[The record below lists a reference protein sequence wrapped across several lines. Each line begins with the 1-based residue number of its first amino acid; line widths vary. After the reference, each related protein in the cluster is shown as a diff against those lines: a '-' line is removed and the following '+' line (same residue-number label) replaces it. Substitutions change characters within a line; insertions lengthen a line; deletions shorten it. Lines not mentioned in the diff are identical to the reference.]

1 MTEKKNKNRGQLP
14 SEELE
19 EKGKSVLRHALDA
32 HQKNIKVYES
42 LQNLNEVIGTEYGDR
57 VLYELIQNAH
67 DAHGP
72 SDTGRI
78 AIRLIVQSGTKG
90 ILYIANGGNGFRRK
104 DVEAI
109 MNLAIS
115 AKEVGEG
122 IGNKGLGFRSIEA
135 LTDDVRIYSRRST
148 KRTNRFDGYCFR
160 FAKTEEIKD
169 ILCSFNSDEV
179 TCQEVARTIPRYLV
193 PRPLEQQS
201 DDVISY
207 ARRGYA
213 TVIVVPLHTAEAVEL
228 ASSQIKAL
236 GDLDVPLL
244 LFLDRIAEVR
254 IDVEKPDEQP
264 YRRRLQRRQTDMGV
278 IPNLDGSRMYEIR
291 VGKDK
296 QFLVVRREIDKKQIL
311 KAVKRSISGAPQL
324 KRWLDWKGQPVVSVA
339 VGLSAHAVTKG
350 RLYNFLP
357 MSKEAA
363 SPLIGYLNAPFFTEI
378 DRRNAPFNLPLNAT
392 LMEVA
397 AETCVATALSIRH
410 DTRIHQRAVF
420 DLIAWTG
427 EHAEKLDDA
436 LKKAGSSLRE
446 EPVIPAI
453 AVEGRR
459 NWTSIAEGS
468 IWPQDAFSL
477 LKAREVVKRV
487 GAQLVSVELDSD
499 RLNRLRKVKS
509 RIYQTYRA
517 SLLPSGERLADW
529 LEHFAEA
536 MVKRKAAPRT
546 WSRFYKD
553 VHCVF
558 LAADENLE
566 ALIGKSIFI
575 DRSGKLRPAGGH
587 DGASQAGIF
596 VRNEALKGKR
606 TKDDI
611 PLPPLRLARRY
622 LFLNE
627 KITFQQETLDAF
639 IKADLIREY
648 DPVEA
653 LSGLKSALGKN
664 ANANRRK
671 EALSWAFQ
679 VWWTANAYIEE
690 ELKNAEL
697 HVPTL
702 TGWHPATQAAFS
714 SSWTS
719 VGRTLENF
727 LVEAAKVSPD
737 CRKAHDLLL
746 IGFDDWPKKTG
757 DTKRR
762 WKEFLELI
770 GVAEGLQPVA
780 ACLPRDG
787 TPVHTW
793 NSLLRH
799 GRSAEGLD
807 DDWCMEVK
815 SVSLYHPYTNYLI
828 KGQAWRLPGQ
838 IEYEDLSEMAREA
851 FCVLVFEHLKSHG
864 TEFLEFEIGRFDRYY
879 QRDWNNKILP
889 TPLATFLRFKPWIV
903 ADTQEGLGF
912 RKADECWAARARRD
926 RPPKFIDRISQ
937 DVADFADSKE
947 LAELAFDEH
956 LGLQDW
962 QSQDTAVDRLRDL
975 AAISTTL
982 ASNERPT
989 FCREYQRAWGDVVEI
1004 GVSLPADL
1012 ILVVNRR
1019 SELQNLSGN
1028 SEAPPNV
1035 IVTQDAKRFEARIL
1049 SSDGHAVLE
1058 VGDTFTEKVADLL
1071 DANNVFIPRQLDGIG
1086 VRLLVDGE
1094 KFVPCAND
1102 PFLLSLGLSWFPE
1115 VVVIGHELL
1124 GEQLERGIQSSTV
1137 NRRTR
1142 AIRVRYCKTITLA
1155 VEDEEVSSN
1164 ENMMWYAFEHD
1175 TFPTLILTDNL
1186 LANSSDSLSLNWKIL
1201 AESLSRP
1208 ISQLIDRR
1216 LRFLEPLLLRLA
1228 VGQVFE
1234 TLDVPSNKAL
1244 AKALDCDVQTVQDH
1258 RDALRSDLGHI
1269 LHLLIPVVAYFKGRE
1284 LARQLQS
1291 DADREGTKFDVAHWL
1306 KTQLADVD
1314 EDLRD
1319 ACERAPNRAA
1329 LRKELNLD
1337 YERFNRILIE
1347 LGESPLSD
1355 GDDLRQLYDA
1365 YLQKMRPNIT
1375 NRLRRHH
1382 HADFSKGRDLSVYV
1396 ERKKLEFLPFNS
1408 EWVLTQET
1416 LEMGI
1421 VKAHVSRQLDEIL
1434 GEDQEVELPAL
1445 NHLINRNRKSVREFA
1460 THAIPIVEVWCDQN
1474 KVSVPEPWLHGD
1486 PQSIVRHLENRGLLD
1501 FELVSAEQVASMC
1514 HRAACWPNG
1523 MPETLDKK
1531 TLDLN
1536 ETELVKEEKRR
1547 EQKRKQREI
1556 KQRSIDFAG
1565 CLLDPSDPSFAE
1577 TFRQLADRSITSDD
1591 TWFKRS
1597 RQRSRLVQF
1606 NTFEQSRGGGYQGGK
1621 KGRTGKRKQPLT
1633 DTQRQAMGLASE
1645 WLAFQFL
1652 LKGRHSEF
1660 VNETCWVSENRAHF
1674 FGGDQGDDSAGY
1686 DFCVKTPKV
1695 EWLYEVKSSLEDT
1708 GEFELTANELRV
1720 ASSASK
1726 DGRRRYRILYVPF
1739 VFSPDRWSVLE
1750 LPNPMG
1756 EETRNRFTVVGH
1768 GSMRLRFERQ

>member
-1 MTEKKNKNRGQLP
+1 M
-14 SEELE
+14 S
-19 EKGKSVLRHALDA
+19 S
-32 HQKNIKVYES
+32 
-42 LQNLNEVIGTEYGDR
+42 
-57 VLYELIQNAH
+57 
-67 DAHGP
+67 
-72 SDTGRI
+72 SD
-78 AIRLIVQSGTKG
+78 
-90 ILYIANGGNGFRRK
+90 
-104 DVEAI
+104 
-109 MNLAIS
+109 
-115 AKEVGEG
+115 
-122 IGNKGLGFRSIEA
+122 
-135 LTDDVRIYSRRST
+135 
-148 KRTNRFDGYCFR
+148 
-160 FAKTEEIKD
+160 
-169 ILCSFNSDEV
+169 
-179 TCQEVARTIPRYLV
+179 
-193 PRPLEQQS
+193 
-201 DDVISY
+201 
-207 ARRGYA
+207 
-213 TVIVVPLHTAEAVEL
+213 
-228 ASSQIKAL
+228 
-236 GDLDVPLL
+236 
-244 LFLDRIAEVR
+244 
-254 IDVEKPDEQP
+254 
-264 YRRRLQRRQTDMGV
+264 
-278 IPNLDGSRMYEIR
+278 
-291 VGKDK
+291 
-296 QFLVVRREIDKKQIL
+296 
-311 KAVKRSISGAPQL
+311 
-324 KRWLDWKGQPVVSVA
+324 
-339 VGLSAHAVTKG
+339 
-350 RLYNFLP
+350 
-357 MSKEAA
+357 
-363 SPLIGYLNAPFFTEI
+363 
-378 DRRNAPFNLPLNAT
+378 
-392 LMEVA
+392 
-397 AETCVATALSIRH
+397 
-410 DTRIHQRAVF
+410 
-420 DLIAWTG
+420 
-427 EHAEKLDDA
+427 
-436 LKKAGSSLRE
+436 
-446 EPVIPAI
+446 
-453 AVEGRR
+453 
-459 NWTSIAEGS
+459 
-468 IWPQDAFSL
+468 
-477 LKAREVVKRV
+477 
-487 GAQLVSVELDSD
+487 
-499 RLNRLRKVKS
+499 
-509 RIYQTYRA
+509 
-517 SLLPSGERLADW
+517 
-529 LEHFAEA
+529 
-536 MVKRKAAPRT
+536 
-546 WSRFYKD
+546 
-553 VHCVF
+553 
-558 LAADENLE
+558 
-566 ALIGKSIFI
+566 
-575 DRSGKLRPAGGH
+575 
-587 DGASQAGIF
+587 
-596 VRNEALKGKR
+596 
-606 TKDDI
+606 
-611 PLPPLRLARRY
+611 
-622 LFLNE
+622 
-627 KITFQQETLDAF
+627 
-639 IKADLIREY
+639 ADLIREY

-653 LSGLKSALGKN
+653 LSGLKSALGTN
-664 ANANRRK
+664 ANENRRK

-679 VWWTANAYIEE
+679 VWRTANVHIEE
-690 ELKNAEL
+690 ELKDAEL

-702 TGWHPATQAAFS
+702 TGWRPATRAAFS

-727 LVEAAKVSPD
+727 LVEAAKVSLD

-746 IGFDDWPKKTG
+746 IGFDDWPTKTG

-807 DDWCMEVK
+807 DDWCIEVRR
-815 SVSLYHPYTNYLI
+815 VSLSHPYTNYLI

-851 FCVLVFEHLKSHG
+851 FCSLVFEHLKSHG

-879 QRDWNNKILP
+879 QRDWNDKILP
-889 TPLATFLRFKPWIV
+889 TPLATFLRSKPWIV

-989 FCREYQRAWGDVVEI
+989 FRREYQRAWGDVVDI

-1019 SELQNLSGN
+1019 SELQNLNGN

-1049 SSDGHAVLE
+1049 SSAGHAVLE
-1058 VGDTFTEKVADLL
+1058 VGDTSTEKVADLL
-1071 DANNVFIPRQLDGIG
+1071 GANNAFRPRQLDGIG
-1086 VRLLVDGE
+1086 VSLLVDGE
-1094 KFVPCAND
+1094 NFVPCAKD
-1102 PFLLSLGLSWFPE
+1102 RFLTSFRLSWFPD
-1115 VVVIGHELL
+1115 VVVLGHELR
-1124 GEQLERGIQSSTV
+1124 GEQLERGIQSTTI
-1137 NRRTR
+1137 NIRTR
-1142 AIRVRYCKTITLA
+1142 SIRVRYCKTITLA
-1155 VEDEEVSSN
+1155 VEEEEVPTN
-1164 ENMMWYAFEHD
+1164 ENMTWYAFEHD

-1186 LANSSDSLSLNWKIL
+1186 LIDGPDGLSPSWKTL
-1201 AESLSRP
+1201 AESLSIP

-1216 LRFLEPLLLRLA
+1216 IRFLEPLLLRLA
-1228 VGQVFE
+1228 VGQISEV
-1234 TLDVPSNKAL
+1234 LDAPSDRAL

-1258 RDALRSDLGHI
+1258 RDALRSDIGHI
-1269 LHLLIPVVAYFKGRE
+1269 LYLLIPVVAYFRDRE

-1291 DADREGTKFDVAHWL
+1291 DADREGSKFDVTHWL
-1306 KTQLADVD
+1306 KTQLADVN
-1314 EDLRD
+1314 ENLRD
-1319 ACERAPNRAA
+1319 VCERVPNRAA

-1355 GDDLRQLYDA
+1355 GAELRQLYDA
-1365 YLQKMRPNIT
+1365 YLQKMCPNIT
-1375 NRLRRHH
+1375 DRLRRHH

-1396 ERKKLEFLPFNS
+1396 ERKKFEFLPFNS
-1408 EWVLTQET
+1408 EWVLTQEK

-1421 VKAHVSRQLDEIL
+1421 VKAHVSRLLDEIL

-1445 NHLINRNRKSVREFA
+1445 NHLINRNRKSVHEFA
-1460 THAIPIVEVWCDQN
+1460 MHAFPIVEVWCHHN
-1474 KVSVPEPWLHGD
+1474 GVSMPELWQHGD
-1486 PQSIVRHLENRGLLD
+1486 PQSIVRYLENSGLLD

-1531 TLDLN
+1531 TLDLD

-1577 TFRQLADRSITSDD
+1577 TFRQLADGSITRDG

-1606 NTFEQSRGGGYQGGK
+1606 DTFEQSRGGGYQGGK

-1633 DTQRQAMGLASE
+1633 DSQRQAMGLASE

-1660 VNETCWVSENRAHF
+1660 VNETCWVSENRVHF
-1674 FGGDQGDDSAGY
+1674 FGGDQGDDTAGY
-1686 DFCVKTPKV
+1686 DFCVKTPQA

-1720 ASSASK
+1720 ASSVSK

-1739 VFSPDRWSVLE
+1739 VFSPDQWFVLE

-1756 EETRNRFTVVGH
+1756 EETRNRFTVIGR
-1768 GSMRLRFERQ
+1768 GSMRLKFERQ

>member
-14 SEELE
+14 AEELE

-32 HQKNIKVYES
+32 HEKNIKVYES
-42 LQNLNEVIGTEYGDR
+42 LQNLNEVFGTEYGDR

-78 AIRLIVQSGTKG
+78 AIRLVVQSETKG
-90 ILYIANGGNGFRRK
+90 VLYIANGGNGFQRK

-109 MNLAIS
+109 MNLATS

-135 LTDDVRIYSRRST
+135 LTDDVRIYSQRGT

-160 FAKTEEIKD
+160 FAKIEEIEE
-169 ILCSFNSDEV
+169 IFCSFGIDKAN
-179 TCQEVARTIPRYLV
+179 CQKVAKTIPRYLV
-193 PRPLEQQS
+193 PRSLEQQP
-201 DDVISY
+201 DEVVSY

-213 TVIVVPLHTAEAVEL
+213 TVIVAPLNTAEAVEL
-228 ASSQIKAL
+228 ASSQIETL
-236 GDLDVPLL
+236 IDLDAPLL

-254 IDVEKPDEQP
+254 IVVERPGEQP
-264 YRRRLQRRQTDMGV
+264 YQRRLQRRQTDMGA
-278 IPNLDGSRMYEIR
+278 IPNLKGSRIYEIR
-291 VGKDK
+291 VGKGRK
-296 QFLVVRREIDKKQIL
+296 FLVVRRKIDKKQIL
-311 KAVKRSISGAPQL
+311 KAVERSISEVPQL

-357 MSKEAA
+357 MGKEAA
-363 SPLIGYLNAPFFTEI
+363 SPLIGYLDAPFFAKI
-378 DRRNAPFNLPLNAT
+378 DRRNAELDLPLNTT

-397 AETCVATALSIRH
+397 AEACVAAALSIKY
-410 DTRIHQRAVF
+410 DTRIPQRAVF

-453 AVEGRR
+453 AVESRR

-468 IWPQDAFSL
+468 IWPQGAFSL

-487 GAQLVSVELDSD
+487 GAQLVSVELDND

-558 LAADENLE
+558 VAADENLE

-575 DRSGKLRPAGGH
+575 DRSEKLRPAGGH

-611 PLPPLRLARRY
+611 PLPPSRLARRY
-622 LFLNE
+622 RFLNE
-627 KITFQQETLDAF
+627 KITFQQETLDEF
-639 IKADLIREY
+639 IRAGLIREY
-648 DPVEA
+648 DPVKA

-664 ANANRRK
+664 ANENRRK

-679 VWWTANAYIEE
+679 VWRTANVHIEE
-690 ELKNAEL
+690 ELNNAEL

-702 TGWHPATQAAFS
+702 TGWRPATRAAFS

-737 CRKAHDLLL
+737 CRKAHGLLL
-746 IGFDDWPKKTG
+746 IGFDDWPTKTG

-762 WKEFLELI
+762 WKEFLDLI
-770 GVAEGLQPVA
+770 GVMEGLRPVA
-780 ACLPRDG
+780 ARLPRDG
-787 TPVHTW
+787 SPKRTW
-793 NSLLRH
+793 NYLLRK
-799 GRSAEGLD
+799 GKSTEGLD
-807 DDWCMEVK
+807 DDWCIEVK
-815 SVSLYHPYTNYLI
+815 NVYLYYPNTKYQIN
-828 KGQAWRLPGQ
+828 GQAWRLPGQ
-838 IEYEDLSEMAREA
+838 IEYENLSKMAQEA
-851 FCVLVFEHLKSHG
+851 FCALAFEHLKSHS
-864 TEFLEFEIGRFDRYY
+864 TNFLKFEIGRFDRYY
-879 QRDWNNKILP
+879 KREWDDKILP
-889 TPLATFLRFKPWIV
+889 TPLATFLRSKPWI
-903 ADTQEGLGF
+903 AAETQEGLGF
-912 RKADECWAARARRD
+912 RKADECWAAQTRRD
-926 RPPKFIDRISQ
+926 RPPKFIDRVFQ
-937 DVADFADSKE
+937 DVADLANSKE
-947 LAELAFDEH
+947 LTELAFSKY
-956 LGLQDW
+956 LGLRDW

-989 FCREYQRAWGDVVEI
+989 FRREYKRAWGDVVKTV
-1004 GVSLPADL
+1004 VSLPADL

-1028 SEAPPNV
+1028 SEAPSDV
-1035 IVTQDAKRFEARIL
+1035 IVTQDAKKFEARIL

-1058 VGDTFTEKVADLL
+1058 VGDTSTEKVADLL
-1071 DANNVFIPRQLDGIG
+1071 DSNNAFIPRQLDGIG

-1094 KFVPCAND
+1094 NFVPCGND
-1102 PFLLSLGLSWFPE
+1102 PFLSSLGLSWFPE
-1115 VVVIGHELL
+1115 VVVLGHELL
-1124 GEQLERGIQSSTV
+1124 GEQLERGIPSSTV

-1155 VEDEEVSSN
+1155 VEDVPSN

-1175 TFPTLILTDNL
+1175 TFPTLILADDL
-1186 LANSSDSLSLNWKIL
+1186 LTNSPDGLSLNWKIL

-1216 LRFLEPLLLRLA
+1216 LRFLESLLLRLA
-1228 VGQVFE
+1228 VGQVSE
-1234 TLDVPSNKAL
+1234 TLDVPSDMAL

-1258 RDALRSDLGHI
+1258 RDALRSDIGHI
-1269 LHLLIPVVAYFKGRE
+1269 LYLLIPVVAYFKGRE
-1284 LARQLQS
+1284 LARQLQK
-1291 DADREGTKFDVAHWL
+1291 DADREGTKFDVTHWL

-1434 GEDQEVELPAL
+1434 GEDQEVELLAL

-1460 THAIPIVEVWCDQN
+1460 IHAIPIVEVWCDQN
-1474 KVSVPEPWLHGD
+1474 KVSVPEPWLHGA

-1621 KGRTGKRKQPLT
+1621 KGHTGKRKQPLT